1 MIRRCIYYEH
11 QKGGEGRK
19 GVKEGKNEKDEN
31 SLAVMFS
38 QGFIGKNLK
47 ASLVSLYRVV
57 DVSFIYLNAEMSYSL
72 SLKETSCM
80 LHSCFN

>member
-31 SLAVMFS
+31 FLAVMFS
-38 QGFIGKNLK
+38 QGFVGKNLK
-47 ASLVSLYRVV
+47 ASLVSLYVLYLFECRNALFI
-57 DVSFIYLNAEMSYSL
+57 VS
-72 SLKETSCM
+72 KRD
-80 LHSCFN
+80 